1 MRRITRIATV
11 GIASAAFALS
21 VTACGGKTSSE
32 GSSSDSSS
40 SSSAGGKT
48 ALAYDIGG
56 RGDQSFNDAA
66 YAGLEKATKELGY
79 KGVEAEPSEGES
91 DADKIQRLTELARGG
106 NNPVIGVGFVY
117 ASAIAEVA
125 AKFPNT
131 TFGIIDDSSKPTKN
145 TANLVFS
152 EEQGSYLAGVA
163 AAKVTKTDTVGFI
176 GGVETPLIKK
186 FEAGFVQG
194 VKDTK
199 AGVNVKV
206 QYLTQPP
213 DFTGFSKPD
222 LGKAAA
228 QGQLDAGAD
237 VIYSA
242 AGLAGSGAI
251 EVTSKAKKWSIGV
264 DSDQYNQAGL
274 ADYKDYILTSVTKD
288 VADSVFNLIKSVKD
302 GKPETGEIRAGL
314 DTDGVG
320 LAASNPA
327 FTAMTD
333 VTAAIDK
340 AKAAIIAGT
349 ITVKTTP

>member
-11 GIASAAFALS
+11 GITSAAFALS

-32 GSSSDSSS
+32 GSSSASSS
-40 SSSAGGKT
+40 SSKSGKA

-66 YAGLEKATKELGY
+66 YAGLEKATKELGF

-117 ASAIAEVA
+117 ANAVAEVA

-163 AAKVTKTDTVGFI
+163 AAKVTKTNTVGFI

-186 FEAGFVQG
+186 FEAGYAQG

-251 EVTSKAKKWSIGV
+251 EVTAKANKWAIGV

-274 ADYKDYILTSVTKD
+274 ADYKDHILTSVTKD
-288 VADSVFNLIKSVKD
+288 VAGSVFNLIKSVKD

-314 DTDGVG
+314 DADGVG
-320 LAASNPA
+320 LATSNPA

-333 VTAAIDK
+333 VATAIDK

-349 ITVKTTP
+349 ITVKTAP